1 MGLLLIRIKAHP
13 LGSILFIKWINRSV
27 NGGLIY
33 CGKILLIWLFM
44 VSFLFIGT
52 DSLMYFASKRRP
64 LVNKS
69 SWCHI
74 LLVNETVCIAV

>member
-13 LGSILFIKWINRSV
+13 LSSILFIKWINRLV

-33 CGKILLIWLFM
+33 YGKILLIQLFI
-44 VSFLFIGT
+44 VGFLFIRT
-52 DSLMYFASKRRP
+52 NSLMYLTSKRRP

-74 LLVNETVCIAV
+74 LLINETVCVAI